1 MTDVLP
7 SCFKAYDVRGKVP
20 QELNEEIAYN
30 IGRAYVEFTGA
41 KSVAVGQDMR
51 FSSQPLVDA
60 LSKGITEQG
69 ADVVQLGLCGTE
81 EVYYATFSENLGG
94 GIMVTASHNPPEY
107 NGLKFV
113 REESKPISAD
123 SGLVDIGM
131 AAVAAEFQ
139 PAKVSGEIRQLNLR
153 ERYARYLLDY
163 VDLNQLKPMK
173 VVVNA
178 GNGVAGLVVDALE
191 GLLPVEFIKLQH
203 EADGSFPNGVPN
215 PLLPQNR
222 EITATAVRENEADF
236 GIAWDGDFDRC
247 FLFDETGEFIQGYY
261 IVGLLAEAMLQREAG
276 GKIIHDPRM
285 LWNTLDICEAS
296 GGQAIQSKSGHAF
309 IKETMRLENAI
320 YGGEMSAHHYFR
332 DFAYCDNGNIPW
344 LLVMQLMCQ
353 TGKPLSALV
362 NERIAKY
369 PGSGEINVTL
379 ADADAAFVAVEE
391 KYLPE
396 SLAVDR
402 QDGISVDMGQWR
414 FSLRKS
420 NTEPL
425 VRLNIE
431 SRQDQ
436 ALMEEKT
443 AELLSL
449 IKQFEHV

>member
-1 MTDVLP
+1 MTDLLP
-7 SCFKAYDVRGKVP
+7 SCFKAYDVRGRVP
-20 QELNEEIAYN
+20 DELNEDLAYN

-60 LSKGITEQG
+60 LSRGITEQG
-69 ADVVQLGLCGTE
+69 ADVIQLGLCGTE

-113 REESKPISAD
+113 REGSRPISAD
-123 SGLVDIGM
+123 SGLVDIGL
-131 AAVAAEFQ
+131 AAVAAKFE
-139 PAKVSGEIRQLNLR
+139 PATDVGEIRQLNLR
-153 ERYARYLLDY
+153 ERYAKYLLGY
-163 VDLNQLKPMK
+163 VELDQIKPMK
-173 VVVNA
+173 VVVNS

-191 GLLPVEFIKLQH
+191 GLLPIEFIKLQH
-203 EADGSFPNGVPN
+203 EPDGNFPNGVPN
-215 PLLPQNR
+215 PLLTQNR
-222 EITATAVRENEADF
+222 AITSAAVREHKANF

-247 FLFDETGEFIQGYY
+247 FLFDETGEFIEGYY
-261 IVGLLAEAMLQREAG
+261 IVGLLAAAMLQRETG

-285 LWNTLDICEAS
+285 LWNTLDICES
-296 GGQAIQSKSGHAF
+296 NQGQAIQSKSGHAF

-353 TGKPLSALV
+353 TGQPLSALV
-362 NERIAKY
+362 NERIAMY

-379 ADADAAFVAVEE
+379 ADADAAFLAVEE
-391 KYLPE
+391 KHLPA
-396 SLAVDR
+396 SLSVDR
-402 QDGISVDMGQWR
+402 QDGISVDMGEWR

-425 VRLNIE
+425 VRLNVE
-431 SRQDQ
+431 SRQDRQ
-436 ALMEEKT
+436 LMEEKT
-443 AELLSL
+443 TELLSL

>member
-1 MTDVLP
+1 MTELLP

-20 QELNEEIAYN
+20 SELNEDLAYN

-60 LSKGITEQG
+60 LSRGIAEQG

-113 REESKPISAD
+113 REESRPISAD
-123 SGLVDIGM
+123 SGLVDIGL
-131 AAVAAEFQ
+131 AAVAAQFES
-139 PAKVSGEIRQLNLR
+139 PAEVGEIRQLNLR
-153 ERYARYLLDY
+153 QRYAEYLLEY
-163 VDLNQLKPMK
+163 VELDQLKPMK
-173 VVVNA
+173 VVVNS

-191 GLLPVEFIKLQH
+191 GLLPIEFIKLQH
-203 EADGSFPNGVPN
+203 EPDGNFPNGVPN
-215 PLLPQNR
+215 PLLQQNR
-222 EITATAVRENEADF
+222 AITAAAVRENNADF

-247 FLFDETGEFIQGYY
+247 FLFDEAGEFIEGYY
-261 IVGLLAEAMLQREAG
+261 IVGLLAEAMLQREKG

-285 LWNTLDICEAS
+285 LWNTLDICETNA
-296 GGQAIQSKSGHAF
+296 GQAIQSKSGHAF

-353 TGKPLSALV
+353 SGKRLSALV
-362 NERIAKY
+362 NERIAMY

-379 ADADAAFVAVEE
+379 ADADAAFIAVEE
-391 KYLPE
+391 KYLPA
-396 SLAVDR
+396 SLSVDR
-402 QDGISVDMGQWR
+402 QDGISVDMGDWR

-431 SRQDQ
+431 SRQNQ
-436 ALMEEKT
+436 QLMEEKT

>member
-1 MTDVLP
+1 MTDSLP

-20 QELNEEIAYN
+20 EELNEELAYN

-60 LSKGITEQG
+60 LSRGITEQG

-81 EVYYATFSENLGG
+81 EVYYATFSEGLGG

-113 REESKPISAD
+113 REESRPISAD
-123 SGLVDIGM
+123 SGLVDIGL
-131 AAVAAEFQ
+131 AAVAANFDAAEI
-139 PAKVSGEIRQLNLR
+139 AGDIRQLNLR
-153 ERYARYLLDY
+153 ERYAKYLLDY
-163 VDLNQLKPMK
+163 VDVSKLKPMK

-191 GLLPVEFIKLQH
+191 GLLPIEFIKLQH
-203 EADGSFPNGVPN
+203 EADGNFPNGVPN

-222 EITATAVRENEADF
+222 ALTAAAVRDNNADF

-247 FLFDETGEFIQGYY
+247 FLFDETGEFIEGYY

-285 LWNTLDICEAS
+285 LWNTLDICQAS

-362 NERIAKY
+362 NERIAMY

-379 ADADAAFVAVEE
+379 DDADAAFVAVEH
-391 KYLPE
+391 KYLPD
-396 SLAVDR
+396 SLSVDR
-402 QDGISVDMGQWR
+402 QDGISVDMGEWR

-431 SRQDQ
+431 SRQSKQ
-436 ALMEEKT
+436 LMEEKT
-443 AELLSL
+443 AELLAV

>member
-1 MTDVLP
+1 VTDLLP
-7 SCFKAYDVRGKVP
+7 SCFKAYDVRGRVP
-20 QELNEEIAYN
+20 DELNEDLAYH

-60 LSKGITEQG
+60 LSRGITEQG
-69 ADVVQLGLCGTE
+69 ADVIQLGLCGTE
-81 EVYYATFSENLGG
+81 EVYYATFSEKLGG

-113 REESKPISAD
+113 REGSRPISAD
-123 SGLVDIGM
+123 SGLVDIGL
-131 AAVAAEFQ
+131 AAVAAKFK
-139 PAKVSGEIRQLNLR
+139 PATDVGEIRQLNLR
-153 ERYARYLLDY
+153 EQYAKYLLGYIELD
-163 VDLNQLKPMK
+163 QLKPMK
-173 VVVNA
+173 VVVNS

-191 GLLPVEFIKLQH
+191 GLLPIEFIKLQH
-203 EADGSFPNGVPN
+203 EPDGNFPNGVPN

-222 EITATAVRENEADF
+222 AITAAAVREHKADF

-247 FLFDETGEFIQGYY
+247 FLFDETGEFIEGYY
-261 IVGLLAEAMLQREAG
+261 IVGLLAEAMLQRETG

-285 LWNTLDICEAS
+285 IWNTLDICES
-296 GGQAIQSKSGHAF
+296 NQGQAIQSKSGHAF

-353 TGKPLSALV
+353 TGQPLSALV
-362 NERIAKY
+362 NERIAMY

-379 ADADAAFVAVEE
+379 ADADAAFLAVEE
-391 KYLPE
+391 KYLPA
-396 SLAVDR
+396 SLSVDR
-402 QDGISVDMGQWR
+402 QDGISVDMGEWR

-425 VRLNIE
+425 VRLNVE
-431 SRQDQ
+431 SRQDRQ
-436 ALMEEKT
+436 LMEEKT

-449 IKQFEHV
+449 IKQFEHA

>member
-20 QELNEEIAYN
+20 DELNEALAYN

-81 EVYYATFSENLGG
+81 EVYYATFSEKLGG

-113 REESKPISAD
+113 REESRPISAD
-123 SGLVDIGM
+123 SGLVDIGL
-131 AAVAAEFQ
+131 AAVAGKFEA
-139 PAKVSGEIRQLNLR
+139 AATAGEIRQLNLR
-153 ERYARYLLDY
+153 DRYARYLLGY
-163 VDLNQLKPMK
+163 VNVDQLKPMK

-191 GLLPVEFIKLQH
+191 GLLPIDFIKLQH
-203 EADGSFPNGVPN
+203 EPDGNFPNGVPN

-222 EITATAVRENEADF
+222 ALTAAAVKENNADF

-247 FLFDETGEFIQGYY
+247 FLFDETGEFIEGYY
-261 IVGLLAEAMLQREAG
+261 IVGLLAEAMLQRETG
-276 GKIIHDPRM
+276 GKVIHDPRM
-285 LWNTLDICEAS
+285 LWNTLDICDAS

-362 NERIAKY
+362 NERIAMY

-379 ADADAAFVAVEE
+379 ADADAAFAAVEAR
-391 KYLPE
+391 YLVD
-396 SLAVDR
+396 SLSVDR
-402 QDGISVDMGQWR
+402 QDGISVDMGEWR

-425 VRLNIE
+425 VRLNVE
-431 SRQDQ
+431 SRRNQQ
-436 ALMEEKT
+436 LMEDKT
-443 AELLSL
+443 AELLSM